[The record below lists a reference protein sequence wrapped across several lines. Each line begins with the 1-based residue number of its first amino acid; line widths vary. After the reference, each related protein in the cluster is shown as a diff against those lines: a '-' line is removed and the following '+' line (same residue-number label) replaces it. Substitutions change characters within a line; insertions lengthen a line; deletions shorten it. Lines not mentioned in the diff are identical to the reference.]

1 MNHVKFIFKCA
12 PKRHLVGEMV
22 HFRKYFHLG
31 KVQRM
36 ININLVKREFPEIFR
51 VFISGCSSSGKTHF
65 ARNLLSEGLFKCSRV
80 YYFHPDINETFP
92 IDWEDTLDLPVV
104 IKTNL
109 PSQKDILS
117 YPEYSCLVIDDL
129 YTQASVSKDI
139 DYLFRVLSSK
149 KKLHVIIMTQRYFA
163 EKGNSLNIRNSSNFH
178 VLMTNSDA
186 RINHRVGH
194 TMLLKNEIEI
204 AEKAN
209 SMKLY
214 PYIFIDRTNQG
225 RVSDVQ
231 VYTEIFGPYKRA
243 IYNSMI
249 CVILSEQ
256 DFKTQFEILD
266 NSSAVKHGDSNK
278 RQKLHKSPTSKRE
291 SSESSED
298 SSNSFYRSRFRERK
312 NLNRKIDQALRRYKQ
327 RSIL

>member
-1 MNHVKFIFKCA
+1 
-12 PKRHLVGEMV
+12 
-22 HFRKYFHLG
+22 
-31 KVQRM
+31 M
-36 ININLVKREFPEIFR
+36 ININLIKREFPEIFR
-51 VFISGCSSSGKTHF
+51 VFISGSSSSGKTHF
-65 ARNLLSEGLFKCSRV
+65 ACNLLAEKFFFCSRV
-80 YYFHPDINETFP
+80 YYFHPDICETFP
-92 IDWEDTLDLPVV
+92 IDWEEKLDIPVI

-117 YPEYSCLVIDDL
+117 YPEHSCLVLDDL

-178 VLMTNSDA
+178 VLMTNGDA
-186 RINHRVGH
+186 RINLRVGH
-194 TMLLKNEIEI
+194 TMLLKKEIEI

-225 RVSDVQ
+225 RVSGIQ

-243 IYNSMI
+243 VFNSMI

-256 DFKTQFEILD
+256 DFSTQFEILD
-266 NSSAVKHGDSNK
+266 NTSAKKHGDSDK
-278 RQKLHKSPTSKRE
+278 KKGLHE
-291 SSESSED
+291 SSEVDREKTESQQVST
-298 SSNSFYRSRFRERK
+298 NTFYRSRFRERK

-327 RSIL
+327 RSFL

>member
-1 MNHVKFIFKCA
+1 
-12 PKRHLVGEMV
+12 
-22 HFRKYFHLG
+22 
-31 KVQRM
+31 M

-51 VFISGCSSSGKTHF
+51 VFISGSSSSGKTHF
-65 ARNLLSEGLFKCSRV
+65 ACNLLAEKFFQCNRV
-80 YYFHPDINETFP
+80 YYFHPDICETFP
-92 IDWEDTLDLPVV
+92 IDWEEKLDIPVI
-104 IKTNL
+104 IKTDL
-109 PSQKDILS
+109 PSQTDILG

-186 RINHRVGH
+186 RINLRVGH
-194 TMLLKNEIEI
+194 TMLLKKEIEI

-209 SMKLY
+209 ALKLY

-225 RVSDVQ
+225 RVTGVQ

-243 IYNSMI
+243 VYNSMI

-256 DFKTQFEILD
+256 DFSTQFKVLD
-266 NSSAVKHGDSNK
+266 KTSAIKNGNNKKEKLSPDTKQNTGDHQTTEEK
-278 RQKLHKSPTSKRE
+278 A
-291 SSESSED
+291 SSE
-298 SSNSFYRSRFRERK
+298 NSFYRSRFRERQ

>member
-1 MNHVKFIFKCA
+1 
-12 PKRHLVGEMV
+12 
-22 HFRKYFHLG
+22 
-31 KVQRM
+31 M

-65 ARNLLSEGLFKCSRV
+65 ARNLLSEGLFQCSRV

-92 IDWEDTLDLPVV
+92 IDWEDKLDLPVV

-163 EKGNSLNIRNSSNFH
+163 EKGNSLNIRNSSNYH
-178 VLMTNSDA
+178 VLLTNSDA
-186 RINHRVGH
+186 RINIRVGH
-194 TMLLKNEIEI
+194 TMLLKKEIEI
-204 AEKAN
+204 AEKEN
-209 SMKLY
+209 SQKLY
-214 PYIFIDRTNQG
+214 PYIFIDRTNQA
-225 RVSDVQ
+225 RVSGLQ

-249 CVILSEQ
+249 CVVLSEK
-256 DFKTQFEILD
+256 DFSTQFKILD
-266 NSSAVKHGDSNK
+266 NTSAVKNGSENEGEGIYKPDNSAAAAESAISA
-278 RQKLHKSPTSKRE
+278 KSTNFSYHTSRI
-291 SSESSED
+291 
-298 SSNSFYRSRFRERK
+298 RERQ
-312 NLNRKIDQALRRYKQ
+312 NLDRKINQALRRYKQ
-327 RSIL
+327 RSFL

>member
-1 MNHVKFIFKCA
+1 
-12 PKRHLVGEMV
+12 
-22 HFRKYFHLG
+22 
-31 KVQRM
+31 M
-36 ININLVKREFPEIFR
+36 ININLIKREFPEIFR
-51 VFISGCSSSGKTHF
+51 IFISGSSSSGKTHF
-65 ARNLLSEGLFKCSRV
+65 ACNLLAEKFFHCSRV
-80 YYFHPDINETFP
+80 YYFHPDICETFP
-92 IDWEDTLDLPVV
+92 VDWEDKLDIPVV

-109 PSQKDILS
+109 PSLKDILS
-117 YPEYSCLVIDDL
+117 YPEHSCLVLDDL

-186 RINHRVGH
+186 RINLRVGH
-194 TMLLKNEIEI
+194 TMLLKKEIEI

-209 SMKLY
+209 CSKLY

-225 RVSDVQ
+225 RVSGIQ

-243 IYNSMI
+243 VYNSMI

-256 DFKTQFEILD
+256 DFSTQFKILD
-266 NSSAVKHGDSNK
+266 NTSAIKHGDGDKEKKIHISDEDTKVEQVAKSDSN
-278 RQKLHKSPTSKRE
+278 
-291 SSESSED
+291 
-298 SSNSFYRSRFRERK
+298 NSFYRSRFRERQ
-312 NLNRKIDQALRRYKQ
+312 NFDRKIDQAIRRYKQ
-327 RSIL
+327 RSFL

>member
-1 MNHVKFIFKCA
+1 
-12 PKRHLVGEMV
+12 
-22 HFRKYFHLG
+22 
-31 KVQRM
+31 M
-36 ININLVKREFPEIFR
+36 ININLIKREFPEIFR
-51 VFISGCSSSGKTHF
+51 VFISGSSSSGKTHF
-65 ARNLLSEGLFKCSRV
+65 ACNLLAEKFFFCSRV
-80 YYFHPDINETFP
+80 YYFHPDICETFP
-92 IDWEDTLDLPVV
+92 IDWEEKLDIPVI

-117 YPEYSCLVIDDL
+117 YPEHSCLVLDDL

-186 RINHRVGH
+186 RINLRVGH
-194 TMLLKNEIEI
+194 TMLLKKEIEI

-225 RVSDVQ
+225 RVSGIQ

-243 IYNSMI
+243 VFNSMI

-256 DFKTQFEILD
+256 DFSTQFEILD
-266 NSSAVKHGDSNK
+266 STSAKKHGDSDK
-278 RQKLHKSPTSKRE
+278 KKSLQE
-291 SSESSED
+291 SSEANREKTENQVSP
-298 SSNSFYRSRFRERK
+298 NTFYRSRFRERK

-327 RSIL
+327 RSFL